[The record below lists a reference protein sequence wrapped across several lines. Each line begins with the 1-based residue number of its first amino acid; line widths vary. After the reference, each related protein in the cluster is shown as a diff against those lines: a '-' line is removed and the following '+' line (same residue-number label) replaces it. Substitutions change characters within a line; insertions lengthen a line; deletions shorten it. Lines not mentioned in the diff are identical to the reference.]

1 MINSSEALRAS
12 VVGYCAAI
20 GCDPMLVQGAGG
32 NVSWKDGDT
41 LWIKA
46 SGTWLAQAAEKG
58 IFVPV
63 DLAMLRDAIAGD
75 DFAVVPTVRGSSM
88 LRPSIETLL
97 HALMPQRV
105 VLHLHAVE
113 VLAHLVRASWQADF
127 AALLDRSVE
136 WTAVPYKKPGADL
149 AAAVRLALCDTVDA
163 KVVFLQSHGVVIGGN
178 DIDEIGATLSALTD
192 ALRTVPAEGVLP
204 RLPAALAVNSGD
216 WYVPVADPALHRLA
230 TDAALFARL
239 PSQWALYPDHVVF
252 LGGDAHTYANAGTFQ
267 NSLRSSKNLPE
278 LIFIQDVGVFIRPDF
293 SIAKL
298 LQLRCYYDVLV
309 RQHQDHM
316 INTLLPQQVGE
327 LLNWDAEQYR
337 MNLLNKM

>member
-1 MINSSEALRAS
+1 MINSDEALRAS
-12 VVGYCAAI
+12 VVSYCAAI
-20 GCDPMLVQGAGG
+20 GSDPLLVQGAGG
-32 NVSWKDGDT
+32 NISWKDAGI
-41 LWIKA
+41 LWVKA
-46 SGTWLAQAAEKG
+46 SGTWLAQAAEKD

-63 DLAMLRDAIAGD
+63 DLAMLRSAIARD
-75 DFAVVPTVRGSSM
+75 DFTVTPTVCGDSM

-127 AALLDRSVE
+127 AALLDKSVE
-136 WTAVPYKKPGADL
+136 WAAVPYKKPGADL
-149 AAAVRLALCDTVDA
+149 AVAVSLALCDKVDA
-163 KVVFLQSHGVVIGGN
+163 NVVFLQSHGVVIGGN
-178 DIDEIGATLSALTD
+178 NIDEIGATLIALTD
-192 ALRTVPAEGVLP
+192 ALRTVPVEGVLP
-204 RLPAALAVNSGD
+204 SLPAALAINSGD
-216 WYVPVADPALHRLA
+216 WYEPVPDPALHRLA

-239 PSQWALYPDHVVF
+239 TSQWALYPDHVVF
-252 LGGDAHTYANAGTFQ
+252 LGGDAHTYANAEAFQ
-267 NSLRSSKNLPE
+267 NSLHSSKNLPE
-278 LIFIQDVGVFIRPDF
+278 LIFIQDVGVYIRPEF

-309 RQHQDHM
+309 RQHQGIN

-337 MNLLNKM
+337 MGLSK

>member
-20 GCDPMLVQGAGG
+20 GSDPMLVQGAGG

-46 SGTWLAQAAEKG
+46 SGTWLAQAAEKD

-75 DFAVVPTVRGSSM
+75 DFTVTPTVCGESM

-136 WTAVPYKKPGADL
+136 WTAVPYKNP
-149 AAAVRLALCDTVDA
+149 VRTWL
-163 KVVFLQSHGVVIGGN
+163 S
-178 DIDEIGATLSALTD
+178 LSAW
-192 ALRTVPAEGVLP
+192 RC
-204 RLPAALAVNSGD
+204 
-216 WYVPVADPALHRLA
+216 A
-230 TDAALFARL
+230 TR
-239 PSQWALYPDHVVF
+239 SM
-252 LGGDAHTYANAGTFQ
+252 
-267 NSLRSSKNLPE
+267 LRSYFCK
-278 LIFIQDVGVFIRPDF
+278 VT
-293 SIAKL
+293 A
-298 LQLRCYYDVLV
+298 
-309 RQHQDHM
+309 
-316 INTLLPQQVGE
+316 
-327 LLNWDAEQYR
+327 W
-337 MNLLNKM
+337 

>member
-20 GCDPMLVQGAGG
+20 GSDPMLVQGAGG

-46 SGTWLAQAAEKG
+46 SGTWLAQAAEKD

-75 DFAVVPTVRGSSM
+75 DFTVTPTVCGESM

-149 AAAVRLALCDTVDA
+149 AVAVSLALCDKVDA

-178 DIDEIGATLSALTD
+178 NIDEIGATLSALTD
-192 ALRTVPAEGVLP
+192 ALRTVPAEGILP
-204 RLPAALAVNSGD
+204 RLPAAFAINSGD
-216 WYVPVADPALHRLA
+216 WYLPVNDPAIHSLA

-239 PSQWALYPDHVVF
+239 ASQWALYPDHVVF
-252 LGGDAHTYANAGTFQ
+252 LGGDAHSYANVETFQ
-267 NSLRSSKNLPE
+267 NSLSSSKSLPE
-278 LIFIQDVGVFIRPDF
+278 LIFIQNVGVFIRPEF

-309 RQHQDHM
+309 RQHQSHS

-337 MNLLNKM
+337 IGLLK

>member
-1 MINSSEALRAS
+1 MITSADALRPS
-12 VVGYCAAI
+12 VISYCSAI
-20 GCDPMLVQGAGG
+20 GRDPLLVQGAGG
-32 NVSWKDGDT
+32 NVSWKDGNT

-46 SGTWLAQAAEKG
+46 SGTWLGQAAEKD

-63 DLAMLRDAIAGD
+63 DLAILRDAIAGD
-75 DFAVVPTVRGSSM
+75 DFAVAPRVCGDSM

-127 AALLDRSVE
+127 ATLLDNSLE
-136 WTAVPYKKPGADL
+136 WTAVPYEKPGADL
-149 AAAVRLALCDTVDA
+149 AAAVSLALCNTVDA
-163 KVVFLQSHGVVIGGN
+163 KVVFLQNHGVVIGGN

-192 ALRTVPAEGVLP
+192 ALRTVPAECVLP
-204 RLPAALAVNSGD
+204 HLPAPFAINSGD
-216 WYVPVADPALHRLA
+216 WYVPVGDPALHCLA

-252 LGGDAHTYANAGTFQ
+252 LGGEAHTYASTEKFQ
-267 NSLRSSKNLPE
+267 NFLRSSNNLPE
-278 LIFIQDVGVFIRPDF
+278 LIFIQNLGVFIRPNF
-293 SIAKL
+293 SIAKQ

-309 RQHQDHM
+309 RQQQNNI
-316 INTLLPQQVGE
+316 INTLRPQQVSA

-337 MNLLNKM
+337 MGLSK